1 LVLRIQGRTVN
12 YDIAVNS
19 VKVIRNEACKKHSD
33 NLDTT
38 WRSAERESHQLE
50 FYIPV
55 GASIA
60 MFSFLE
66 GISIPRS
73 AVHRNISLWIQG
85 WCPSTNAV

>member
-1 LVLRIQGRTVN
+1 MVLRVQGRTVN

-19 VKVIRNEACKKHSD
+19 VKVLRNEACKNHSD
-33 NLDTT
+33 NLDIT

-50 FYIPV
+50 FYIPIEV
-55 GASIA
+55 SIA

-66 GISIPRS
+66 GISIAYS

-85 WCPSTNAV
+85 